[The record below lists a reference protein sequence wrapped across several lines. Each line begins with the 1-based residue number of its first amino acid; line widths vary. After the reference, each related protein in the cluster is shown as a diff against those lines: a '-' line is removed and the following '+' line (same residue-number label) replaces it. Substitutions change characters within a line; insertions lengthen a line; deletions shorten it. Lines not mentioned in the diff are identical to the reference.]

1 MLLRRGG
8 NGDEVKE
15 SERDNAFE
23 FILKVSVSL
32 SSEIDQK
39 RVENVRLESGDIEP
53 PNTDLEIFDVQVRI
67 EPM

>member
-1 MLLRRGG
+1 M
-8 NGDEVKE
+8 KE